1 MIEKIV
7 NALLSR
13 QILLGNLKEEDISV
27 YRYGYTLMF
36 ERIINYI
43 ITILI
48 VAITGEWLIVI
59 AFLLSFIPIRS
70 YAGGW
75 HAEKF
80 IVCTVLSNVTI
91 LLSIIIT
98 DSIVIKNSI
107 YIVVL
112 EAALF
117 FIIYRNAPVQNKNKK
132 LTEKECHTYK
142 KVTLIILIA
151 EMAVEALL
159 YISGNYRIIT
169 AVIFAQIVSATS
181 IVVAIRLEGKENKKQ
196 KVTILPK

>member
-1 MIEKIV
+1 MIIEKIV
-7 NALLSR
+7 DALLRR
-13 QILLGNLKEEDISV
+13 QILLGNLKEDISV

-75 HAEKF
+75 HADKF

-98 DSIVIKNSI
+98 NSIVIQNGVCI
-107 YIVVL
+107 FIL
-112 EAALF
+112 EAVLF
-117 FIIYRNAPVQNKNKK
+117 FIIYKNAPIQNKNKK
-132 LTEKECHTYK
+132 LTEKECSTYK

-151 EMAVEALL
+151 EITAEVLL
-159 YISGNYRIIT
+159 YISGNYKIIT
-169 AVIFAQIVSATS
+169 AVIFAQIVAATS
-181 IVVAIRLEGKENKKQ
+181 IVVAITLEGEEDKIKRKK
-196 KVTILPK
+196 